1 MKLPILE
8 QKNINDFPKFIDF
21 WAQMYNIEADKKK
34 KYDECIVKSKFDEND
49 IQNLYIWKN
58 GSKLSG
64 AKQKSL
70 NEKIISKLA
79 IINDFKSNFDLDTFL
94 KEFENVSFVWKIFLL
109 HIIKPLEYPI
119 YDQHIHRAYQFI
131 FEKDWQSVS
140 AQMNEKAK
148 HEFYFQTYLPFV
160 KSETKK
166 HELEIRNLDRGLFV
180 FGGNL
185 KRKKISLSV
194 QILMK

>member
-21 WAQMYNIEADKKK
+21 WAQMYKFKDDVP
-34 KYDECIVKSKFDEND
+34 YDECINKKAFTEDD
-49 IQNLYIWKN
+49 IQKLYEWKN

-70 NEKIISKLA
+70 DTNIKRKLS
-79 IINDFKSNFDLDTFL
+79 IINKLKSDFDLNAFL
-94 KEFENVSFVWKIFLL
+94 KEFEDFRGFVWKIFLL
-109 HIIKPLEYPI
+109 HIIKPLEFPI

-148 HEFYFQTYLPFV
+148 CEFYFQTYLPFV

-166 HELEIRNLDRGLFV
+166 YELEIRSLDRGLFV